1 MPLIIPTQESVIL
14 VPRQIFSILLQKLTV
29 LTTFMIFYNI
39 RDMLVLHVSDI
50 VSYDNKEWKNYFPE
64 PP

>member
-50 VSYDNKEWKNYFPE
+50 VSYDNKE
-64 PP
+64 